1 MRPGRIV
8 AIVLGS
14 LAVLVAAALLAAGGT
29 MVWAHTTQRNAAGYY
44 MTPSQA
50 LRTSGY
56 ALTGQVDLGAR
67 SAENDWVPL
76 HPLGTV
82 RIRAHALGT
91 RAIFVG
97 IAPRGA
103 VDRFLA
109 GVARTHV
116 TSLNYGPFSTR
127 TEPIGGTRAPLPPA
141 SETFWVA
148 SAQGRGDQSVTW
160 PSEQGRWAAVV
171 MNADGRPGVLV
182 AVAAGV
188 KTGVLLPIG
197 WAAVGLGFL
206 VLGGSVLLLLFGLNR
221 PLTSVEA
228 PPGPAEPGERA
239 GLACPY
245 PVRVE
250 GRIDANV
257 SRWLWLIKWLL
268 VVPHVVVLS
277 LLWVASSVLT
287 LVAGIAVL
295 FTGRYPPAIFD
306 FNVGVMRWSWR
317 VAFYA
322 IGGFATDRYP
332 PFSLAPDAAYP
343 ADLSVEYPEHLSRGL
358 VLVKWW
364 LLALPH
370 YLVVAVFAGGW
381 GLEGNGTVRAVGSYG
396 LIGILVLIAGVILA
410 VKGRYPTSIFDFVM
424 GMNRWCLRVLA
435 YAALMRDEYPP
446 FRLDLGGSDPTG
458 GAPPPP
464 APA

>member
-1 MRPGRIV
+1 MRPRRIV
-8 AIVLGS
+8 AIVVGS
-14 LAVLVAAALLAAGGT
+14 LAALVAAVLLAAGGT
-29 MVWAHTTQRNAAGYY
+29 MIWAHATQRNAAGYY
-44 MTPSQA
+44 MTPSQS

-56 ALTGQVDLGAR
+56 ALTGQADLGAR
-67 SAENDWVPL
+67 AAESDWVPL

-82 RIRAHALGT
+82 RIKAHAVGSS
-91 RAIFVG
+91 AVFIG
-97 IAPRGA
+97 IARRSA

-109 GVARTHV
+109 GVAHTHV
-116 TSLNYGPFSTR
+116 TSLSYGPFTTR
-127 TEPIGGTRAPLPPA
+127 TEQISGTRVPLPPA
-141 SETFWVA
+141 SEAIWVA
-148 SAQGRGDQSVTW
+148 STQGRGDQSVTW

-171 MNADGRPGVLV
+171 MNANGRPGVV
-182 AVAAGV
+182 VDVAAGV

-197 WAAVGLGFL
+197 WAAVGVGLL
-206 VLGGSVLLLLFGLNR
+206 VLGTSVLLLLFGLGR
-221 PLTSVEA
+221 PLTSAEA
-228 PPGPAEPGERA
+228 APVSPEPGELA
-239 GLACPY
+239 GAPRPY

-250 GRIDANV
+250 GRIDTNV

-268 VVPHVVVLS
+268 VIPHLFVLS
-277 LLWVASSVLT
+277 LLWIASSFLT
-287 LVAGIAVL
+287 LLAGIAVL
-295 FTGRYPPAIFD
+295 FTGRYPRAIFD

-370 YLVVAVFAGGW
+370 YFVVAVFAGGW
-381 GLEGNGTVRAVGSYG
+381 GLEGNGMVRAVGSYG
-396 LIGILVLIAGVILA
+396 LIGILVLIAGVMLA

-446 FRLDLGGSDPTG
+446 FRLDLGGSEPAAGTL
-458 GAPPPP
+458 PPPT
-464 APA
+464 AA